1 MTRQAAGRQ
10 EFVLVGVLSSFAIC
24 PFARVKEYRRC
35 TLVAHVVVTPLTPLL
50 DETRVGRSFHAPK
63 HWTNASRR
71 RPQDGCFVVCGE
83 HAVAHHPGEVM
94 TLRIS
99 NPFG

>member
-10 EFVLVGVLSSFAIC
+10 EFVLAGVLSSFAIR
-24 PFARVKEYRRC
+24 PLAGVEEYGRC
-35 TLVAHVVVTPLTPLL
+35 TLVVHVVVTTLTPLL
-50 DETRVGRSFHAPK
+50 DETRVGRSFHATK

-71 RPQDGCFVVCGE
+71 RPQDGCFVDRGE
-83 HAVAHHPGEVM
+83 HAIAHHPGEVM
-94 TLRIS
+94 TLQIS